1 MDIVFI
7 VDSSGSIGRKNF
19 NTMKDVLL
27 KLVRHFSVSE
37 SYARVAIVQYATNA
51 RRIFS
56 LHKSQRRGFL
66 ELLRS
71 ILKMRFTQ
79 GGTKTGKAL
88 DLAARMLRHSKRMV
102 NRKIIKHYK
111 VLIIFICRI
120 QR

>member
-1 MDIVFI
+1 
-7 VDSSGSIGRKNF
+7 
-19 NTMKDVLL
+19 
-27 KLVRHFSVSE
+27 
-37 SYARVAIVQYATNA
+37 
-51 RRIFS
+51 
-56 LHKSQRRGFL
+56 
-66 ELLRS
+66 
-71 ILKMRFTQ
+71 MRYTR

>member
-37 SYARVAIVQYATNA
+37 SYARVAIVQYATTA

-56 LHKSQRRGFL
+56 LHKSQQRGFL
-66 ELLRS
+66 ELQRS
-71 ILKMRFTQ
+71 ISRMHYSQ

-88 DLAARMLRHSKRMV
+88 NLAARMLRNSKRRV
-102 NRKIIKHYK
+102 NHKIIKHYK